1 MSYFLGDRM
10 DENIASFM
18 NKTSLLATTYGKLVA
33 IEIALRNESP
43 FYCHDVPSKLQGF
56 GSKQVHNTGFYN
68 VNSRTLA
75 AALCQIFINSRPE
88 KMHKN
93 PPASWTEIIS
103 NVPAHSYPYM
113 RYARLSPDYANDY
126 VTQSNLTSLD
136 CLLDQIIFELKKDGV
151 IK

>member
-1 MSYFLGDRM
+1 M

-43 FYCHDVPSKLQGF
+43 FYSHDVPSKLQGF
-56 GSKQVHNTGFYN
+56 GSKPGHNTGFYN
-68 VNSRTLA
+68 VNSNTLA
-75 AALCQIFINSRPE
+75 TALSQIFINSKPA

-93 PPASWTEIIS
+93 PPTSWTEIIS
-103 NVPAHSYPYM
+103 NVPSHSYPYM
-113 RYARLSPDYANDY
+113 RYARLSSDYTNSS

-136 CLLDQIIFELKKDGV
+136 RLLDQIIFELRKDGV